1 VSFVF
6 FVVKVNLSSRTSSVK
21 KLSHLYAMKITVIDD
36 YQDAFRRMSSFPKL
50 AGHKI
55 EIFNDTLKEPARFAE
70 RLHDA
75 ECVVLTQQRSWFRRP
90 LIEALPNLRLLSQTG
105 RVTAHIDLKA
115 CTEHGVMVCAGGK
128 GRPHSTA
135 ELTWALILAALRHIP
150 AEVHGL
156 RQGRWQSTL
165 GFDIFG
171 KTLGIYALGGIGS
184 IVANIGRA
192 FGARVLCWGRGASL
206 ERARLAG
213 YDVAASRDEFFA
225 ESDILSLHL
234 PMVRETRGIITRA
247 DLARMKP
254 MALLVNTSR
263 SKLIEDNALVEALRL
278 GRPGFAAVDV
288 YDVEPI
294 FNADNP
300 LLTLDNA
307 ICTPHLGFVTAET
320 YEIHYGLAVEQI
332 LAYVAGKPIHV
343 ANPEVLQRG

>member
-1 VSFVF
+1 
-6 FVVKVNLSSRTSSVK
+6 
-21 KLSHLYAMKITVIDD
+21 MKITVIDD
-36 YQDAFRRMSSFPKL
+36 YQDAFRRFSCFSKL
-50 AGHKI
+50 AGHEV
-55 EIFNDTLKEPARFAE
+55 EIFNDTLKDPARLAE

-75 ECVVLTQQRSWFRRP
+75 ECVVLTQQRSWIRRP
-90 LIEALPNLRLLSQTG
+90 LLDALPSLRLISQTG

-115 CTEHGVMVCAGGK
+115 CTERGVMVCAGGR

-135 ELTWALILAALRHIP
+135 ELTWALILAALRHVP
-150 AEVHGL
+150 EEVYGL

-165 GFDIFG
+165 GVDIFG

-213 YDVAASRDEFFA
+213 YEVAASRESFFA
-225 ESDILSLHL
+225 ESDILTLHL
-234 PMVRETRGIITRA
+234 PMVRQTRGIITRA

-254 MALLVNTSR
+254 TALLVNTSR
-263 SKLIEDNALVEALRL
+263 AKLIEDGALVDSLKA

-288 YDVEPI
+288 YEDEPI
-294 FNADNP
+294 FDADHP
-300 LLTLDNA
+300 LLKLDNA

-320 YEIHYGLAVEQI
+320 YEIHYGLVVEQI

-343 ANPEVLQRG
+343 ANPDVLQRG

>member
-1 VSFVF
+1 
-6 FVVKVNLSSRTSSVK
+6 
-21 KLSHLYAMKITVIDD
+21 M
-36 YQDAFRRMSSFPKL
+36 RRCAIFP
-50 AGHKI
+50 
-55 EIFNDTLKEPARFAE
+55 T
-70 RLHDA
+70 
-75 ECVVLTQQRSWFRRP
+75 
-90 LIEALPNLRLLSQTG
+90 
-105 RVTAHIDLKA
+105 
-115 CTEHGVMVCAGGK
+115 
-128 GRPHSTA
+128 
-135 ELTWALILAALRHIP
+135 
-150 AEVHGL
+150 EVHGL

-247 DLARMKP
+247 DFARMKP

-288 YDVEPI
+288 YDDEPI

>member
-1 VSFVF
+1 
-6 FVVKVNLSSRTSSVK
+6 
-21 KLSHLYAMKITVIDD
+21 MKITVIDE

-50 AGHKI
+50 AGHEI
-55 EIFNDTLKEPARFAE
+55 EIYHDTLKDPARLAE

-90 LIEALPNLRLLSQTG
+90 LIEALPNLRLISQTG

-135 ELTWALILAALRHIP
+135 ELAWALILAALRHVP
-150 AEVHGL
+150 AEVYAL

-165 GFDIFG
+165 GVDIFG

-184 IVANIGRA
+184 IVANIGQA
-192 FGARVLCWGRGASL
+192 FGMRVLCWGRGASL
-206 ERARLAG
+206 ERARSIG
-213 YDVAASRDEFFA
+213 YDVGASREEFFA

-234 PMVRETRGIITRA
+234 PMLRETRGIITRA

-254 MALLVNTSR
+254 TALLVNTSR
-263 SKLIEDNALVEALRL
+263 SKLIEDDALFEALKA
-278 GRPGFAAVDV
+278 GRPGLAAVDV
-288 YDVEPI
+288 YDDEPI
-294 FNADNP
+294 VNADHP
-300 LLTLDNA
+300 LLKLDNA
-307 ICTPHLGFVTAET
+307 VCTPHLGFVTAET

-332 LAYVAGKPIHV
+332 LAYLAGKAIHI

>member
-1 VSFVF
+1 
-6 FVVKVNLSSRTSSVK
+6 
-21 KLSHLYAMKITVIDD
+21 MKITVIDD
-36 YQDAFRRMSSFPKL
+36 YQDVFRRMSSFPKL
-50 AGHKI
+50 AGHTI
-55 EIFNDTLKEPARFAE
+55 EIFNDTLKEPAPLAE

-90 LIEALPNLRLLSQTG
+90 LIEALPNLRLISQTG

-115 CTEHGVMVCAGGK
+115 CSEHGVVVCAGGK

-135 ELTWALILAALRHIP
+135 ELAWALILATLRHIP
-150 AEVHGL
+150 EEVYGL

-171 KTLGIYALGGIGS
+171 KTLGIYALGTIGS
-184 IVANIGRA
+184 IVANIGNA

-206 ERARLAG
+206 ERARSAG
-213 YDVAASRDEFFA
+213 YEVAASREEFFA

-234 PMVRETRGIITRA
+234 PMVRETRGIITRV

-254 MALLVNTSR
+254 TALLVNTSR
-263 SKLIEDNALVEALRL
+263 SKLIDDDVLVEALTA

-288 YDVEPI
+288 YDDEPI
-294 FNADNP
+294 FNADHP
-300 LLTLDNA
+300 LLKLDNA

-332 LAYVAGKPIHV
+332 LAYVAGAPIHV
-343 ANPEVLQRG
+343 VNPEVLQRA

>member
-1 VSFVF
+1 MSEAALAETLPVS
-6 FVVKVNLSSRTSSVK
+6 
-21 KLSHLYAMKITVIDD
+21 
-36 YQDAFRRMSSFPKL
+36 RRSDL
-50 AGHKI
+50 LWH
-55 EIFNDTLKEPARFAE
+55 LKE
-70 RLHDA
+70 
-75 ECVVLTQQRSWFRRP
+75 
-90 LIEALPNLRLLSQTG
+90 
-105 RVTAHIDLKA
+105 
-115 CTEHGVMVCAGGK
+115 
-128 GRPHSTA
+128 
-135 ELTWALILAALRHIP
+135 
-150 AEVHGL
+150 
-156 RQGRWQSTL
+156 
-165 GFDIFG
+165 
-171 KTLGIYALGGIGS
+171 
-184 IVANIGRA
+184 
-192 FGARVLCWGRGASL
+192 
-206 ERARLAG
+206 
-213 YDVAASRDEFFA
+213 
-225 ESDILSLHL
+225 LHL

-288 YDVEPI
+288 YDDEPI

>member
-1 VSFVF
+1 
-6 FVVKVNLSSRTSSVK
+6 
-21 KLSHLYAMKITVIDD
+21 MKITVIDD
-36 YQDAFRRMSSFPKL
+36 YQDVFRRMSSFPKL
-50 AGHKI
+50 AGHTI
-55 EIFNDTLKEPARFAE
+55 EIFNDTLKEPAPLAE

-90 LIEALPNLRLLSQTG
+90 LIEALPNLRLISQTG

-115 CTEHGVMVCAGGK
+115 CSEHGVVVCAGGK

-135 ELTWALILAALRHIP
+135 ELAWALILATLRHIP
-150 AEVHGL
+150 EEVYGL

-171 KTLGIYALGGIGS
+171 KTLGIYALGAIGS
-184 IVANIGRA
+184 IVANIGNA

-206 ERARLAG
+206 ERARSAG
-213 YDVAASRDEFFA
+213 YEVAASREEFFA

-254 MALLVNTSR
+254 TALLVNTSR
-263 SKLIEDNALVEALRL
+263 SKLIDDDVLVEALTA

-288 YDVEPI
+288 YDDEPI
-294 FNADNP
+294 FNADHP
-300 LLTLDNA
+300 LLKLDNA

-332 LAYVAGKPIHV
+332 LAYVAGAPIHV
-343 ANPEVLQRG
+343 VNPEVLQRA